1 MASKWTNLD
10 ALELLSYRTIG
21 PPSQYFTLAARLKA
35 NPNVILTNA
44 KLSTNAAVTV
54 NVQTDPDLPYV
65 TANGIF
71 LFDGHATPHF
81 PYGADVEDP

>member
-10 ALELLSYRTIG
+10 DLELLSYKTAG
-21 PPSQYFTLAARLKA
+21 VPSFYFTLAARFKA

-44 KLSTNAAVTV
+44 KLSSNVAITVTV
-54 NVQTDPDLPYV
+54 QPNPDLPYV
-65 TANGIF
+65 TANGLY
-71 LFDGHATPHF
+71 LFDGHADPHF